1 VHRLLLH
8 VMTLWWSLL
17 LSLLLRQHT
26 SLGHSLE
33 ILLGDLLKVSLV
45 GLLLMVRHLGSPGVL
60 EIGGSRIFSSHGRG
74 SLVVLLRGLSIS
86 LLQLVLLHRHLW
98 LKMSILGGLLLV
110 LLNPVIHDW
119 GSVMLRLLRLLLL
132 RDLALGGNSRVKLW
146 VLICLH

>member
-1 VHRLLLH
+1 MHRLLLH

-33 ILLGDLLKVSLV
+33 VLLGDLLKVSLV

-74 SLVVLLRGLSIS
+74 TLVVLLRGLNIS
-86 LLQLVLLHRHLW
+86 LLLLVGVHNHLW

-110 LLNPVIHDW
+110 LLNPVTNVIRRH
-119 GSVMLRLLRLLLL
+119 
-132 RDLALGGNSRVKLW
+132 N
-146 VLICLH
+146 

>member
-1 VHRLLLH
+1 MHRLLLH

-60 EIGGSRIFSSHGRG
+60 EIGGSRIFSLHGRRT
-74 SLVVLLRGLSIS
+74 LVVLLRGLSIS
-86 LLQLVLLHRHLW
+86 MLLVGVHHHLR

-110 LLNPVIHDW
+110 LLNPVTNVIRRH
-119 GSVMLRLLRLLLL
+119 
-132 RDLALGGNSRVKLW
+132 N
-146 VLICLH
+146 